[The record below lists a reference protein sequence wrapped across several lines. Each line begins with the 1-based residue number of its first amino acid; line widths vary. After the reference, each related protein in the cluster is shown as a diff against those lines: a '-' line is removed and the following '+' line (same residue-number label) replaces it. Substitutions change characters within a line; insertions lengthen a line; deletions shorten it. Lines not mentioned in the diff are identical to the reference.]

1 MKELLEYTVEA
12 DGKIPQMEAVKIRE
26 IHKKYSGKFLRLIVT
41 NERTRTNP
49 QNNWLHAVIEL
60 ITNFLRT
67 TAKESG
73 DENYYTINEETTKL
87 WIKQKFLGYEEINGE
102 RQLRKTSKLKT
113 FECNELFE
121 NLQRYFAPL
130 GLDIPSPNEKDYRII
145 NKKSEQ

>member
-1 MKELLEYTVEA
+1 VKEQLEYTVEQ
-12 DGKIPQMEAVKIRE
+12 DGKIPIVEAVKIRD

-60 ITNFLRT
+60 ITKYLRT
-67 TAKESG
+67 TAKENG

-87 WIKQKFLGYEEINGE
+87 WIKQKFLGYVEVNGE
-102 RQLRKTSKLKT
+102 RQLRKTSNLKT
-113 FECNELFE
+113 FEMNELLQ
-121 NLQRYFAPL
+121 NLQIYFAPL

-145 NKKSEQ
+145 KSEK